1 MRIQVAH
8 SSVPKLGEIA
18 NGDRAFL
25 REDSARRMLFGVIDG
40 LGHGPEAEK
49 ASLAA
54 LAYLDQI
61 VLTSSLKEVMFG
73 LHAALRGTRGAAG
86 MVCIAIG
93 RHLYACSV
101 GNVEMR
107 PVRTEFPMILSAGI
121 LGVRVSTFRIC
132 QAELKTP
139 CRLAVYSDGITNP
152 TSLSEYHEAAP
163 KVACDGILRRHRR
176 DYDDATVLIADVE

>member
-1 MRIQVAH
+1 
-8 SSVPKLGEIA
+8 
-18 NGDRAFL
+18 
-25 REDSARRMLFGVIDG
+25 MLT
-40 LGHGPEAEK
+40 A
-49 ASLAA
+49 
-54 LAYLDQI
+54 
-61 VLTSSLKEVMFG
+61 SLKEVMFG
-73 LHAALRGTRGAAG
+73 LHGALRGTRGAAG
-86 MVCIAIG
+86 MVCIGIG

-139 CRLAVYSDGITNP
+139 CRFAVYSDGITNP

>member
-1 MRIQVAH
+1 MKIQAAH
-8 SSVPKLGEIA
+8 SSIPKVGEIA
-18 NGDRAFL
+18 NGDRAFY
-25 REDSARRMLFGVIDG
+25 REDPAHRILFGIIDG

-49 ASLAA
+49 AALAA
-54 LAYLDQI
+54 LAYLDQ
-61 VLTSSLKEVMFG
+61 VSLTASLRETMFG

-93 RHLYACSV
+93 RSLYACSV

-107 PVRTEFPMILSAGI
+107 PLHTEFPLILSAGI
-121 LGVRVSTFRIC
+121 LGMRVSTFRVC

-139 CRLAVYSDGITNP
+139 CRLALYSDGITNP
-152 TSLSEYHEAAP
+152 STLGEYHQSPP
-163 KVACDGILRRHRR
+163 KLACEGILRRHRR